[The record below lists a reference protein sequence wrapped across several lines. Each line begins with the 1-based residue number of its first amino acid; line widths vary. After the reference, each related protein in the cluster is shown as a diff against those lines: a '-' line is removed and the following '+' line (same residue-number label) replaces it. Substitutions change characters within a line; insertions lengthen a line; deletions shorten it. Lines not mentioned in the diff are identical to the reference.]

1 MPSGRHQETPGLLTS
16 LSSSPLISSSSSLAE
31 KIFCPQARQRV
42 LRKYASVCSESRLLR
57 SCSLSAHSINFRSHA
72 VHKGNDGREIHGTQ
86 DSSGHV
92 QVNHLDSAPVTGRNV
107 SSHFRERTR
116 ESRRTSNLWTRPL
129 ELHWTPNLS
138 LDATHKAT
146 GETQLVIVFAHD
158 AATNIAR

>member
-1 MPSGRHQETPGLLTS
+1 MMVVVGRHRETFVLLTS

-31 KIFCPQARQRV
+31 KIFFPQARQRV

-57 SCSLSAHSINFRSHA
+57 SCSLSTHSINFRSHA

-107 SSHFRERTR
+107 SSHFGEPREKFAAQVTYAHVHLYYIGL
-116 ESRRTSNLWTRPL
+116 RTS
-129 ELHWTPNLS
+129 HWTQHIKPLAKRS
-138 LDATHKAT
+138 
-146 GETQLVIVFAHD
+146 
-158 AATNIAR
+158 